1 MWEIGSRL
9 RERRERSALT
19 LGQVAAYEDCS
30 VSYLSQL
37 ERGENQPNVWPMLAN
52 LARRYHTSA
61 DYLLGL
67 SDDWRP
73 ANGAALPP
81 LSHDENRLL
90 ALWRS
95 LDDEQ
100 RNYILTT
107 LANLQ
112 RWSQPRIIGDDHD

>member
-1 MWEIGSRL
+1 MWEIGKRL
-9 RERRERSALT
+9 REQRKRVGLT
-19 LGQVAAYEDCS
+19 IGQIAVYEGCS
-30 VSYLSQL
+30 VNYLSKL
-37 ERGENQPNVWPMLAN
+37 ERGINQPNVWPMLAN

-73 ANGAALPP
+73 AGSAALPP
-81 LSHDENRLL
+81 LSHDEERVL

-100 RNYILTT
+100 RGYVLDT
-107 LANLQ
+107 LSKLQ
-112 RWSQPRIIGDDHD
+112 RWSQPRVIGGDDD

>member
-9 RERRERSALT
+9 RERREHSALT
-19 LGQVAAYEDCS
+19 LGQVAAYEECS

-37 ERGENQPNVWPMLAN
+37 ERGENRPNVWPMLAN
-52 LARRYHTSA
+52 LARRYHTTT

-73 ANGAALPP
+73 VRSAALPP
-81 LSHDENRLL
+81 LSGDEERVL

-100 RNYILTT
+100 RSYVLDT
-107 LANLQ
+107 LGKLAK
-112 RWSQPRIIGDDHD
+112 WSKPRIIGGDDD